1 MITARKIAWTVPAIL
16 LMSACGGEA
25 ETSAPRA
32 LGSADVQTAGDVTR
46 PSGVSQADG
55 SAPGSDNSA
64 NGVPSEAPL
73 AGDLV
78 SLTPPFD
85 SCPSDISASIDTPGL
100 FDAAADGTL
109 ASAKTL
115 CLQRTE
121 NLRVVVA
128 LNSAALNG
136 AKTQAQQVANL
147 NNIVTDYE
155 NYGLTIGEDVEVAVV
170 GYGAGARWLLNDTAY
185 DTFFGTD
192 AAVVEANPATTIVSA
207 LAAKGVKFFACQ
219 NTMSN
224 TKVPGSTAN
233 IKTIDLAPDVN
244 MVPAGVTAL
253 IDFQYMRF
261 QYISP

>member
-1 MITARKIAWTVPAIL
+1 MFTARTIALTVPAIL
-16 LMSACGGEA
+16 LISACGGKA
-25 ETSAPRA
+25 DSSAPRA
-32 LGSADVQTAGDVTR
+32 LGNANGQTTEDATR
-46 PSGVSQADG
+46 PIGVSQTDG

-64 NGVPSEAPL
+64 NDVPSETPL
-73 AGDLV
+73 AGALV

-85 SCPSDISASIDTPGL
+85 SCPPDISASIDTPGL
-100 FDAAADGTL
+100 FDAAADGTS
-109 ASAKTL
+109 ASANTL
-115 CLQRTE
+115 CLQRTA

-185 DTFFGTD
+185 DTFFGAD

-224 TKVPGSTAN
+224 TKAPGSTAN
-233 IKTIDLAPDVN
+233 IKTVDLAPDVN

-253 IDFQYMRF
+253 IDFQYLRF